1 MSFINQKP
9 ENFRIKSQFICF
21 VDLWSLYGVALYTFV
36 LYLLELTTLLFNEY
50 IIIKN
55 VRAKT
60 LKLTLKEKQSRQ
72 EENPIE
78 FVIALTFHL
87 LFVNSA

>member
-1 MSFINQKP
+1 M
-9 ENFRIKSQFICF
+9 
-21 VDLWSLYGVALYTFV
+21 VAMGLLCTHI
-36 LYLLELTTLLFNEY
+36 YLLELTTLLFNEY